1 MGESIDPPICRT
13 VRKISV
19 APSLHVCYVPVRGGW
34 PRQNGELSLQ
44 GQSACTVC
52 AVVAM
57 TSTAP
62 GTIMSQLFTTDL
74 LPASDRIDAWQWNAQ
89 KICGDCRIQLP
100 KSSFH
105 GAIEIRHVGGLR
117 LTRFSSS
124 PLSFWKWPSE
134 TVNPDNRFCIVIT
147 QLAGIRRYVQNG
159 NSLLLHAGDS
169 TLIDS
174 GRPWSSSCGT
184 DCARLYLRVPRWM
197 MENRLQ
203 LREIPIGRR
212 ICGSEGLGA
221 TLFHL
226 FQSLYEEAERLK
238 EEEAAAALDAY
249 FQILGACIGHAEP
262 HEQHRAELRP
272 RIQRFIDTHLSD
284 PGLGPTEIAAAADIS
299 VRHLHRL
306 FSSSSSTLGDCIR
319 ARRLECCR
327 NDLANPRLRSKTITE
342 IAFAWGFSDSAHFSR
357 CFRRQFGMCPR
368 IFRAQT
374 GLKTWNCERDRGVGD
389 VLRSEIAGLRHSK
402 PN

>member
-1 MGESIDPPICRT
+1 
-13 VRKISV
+13 
-19 APSLHVCYVPVRGGW
+19 
-34 PRQNGELSLQ
+34 
-44 GQSACTVC
+44 
-52 AVVAM
+52 
-57 TSTAP
+57 
-62 GTIMSQLFTTDL
+62 MSQLFTTDL

-89 KICGDCRIQLP
+89 KICGDCRILLP

-124 PLSFWKWPSE
+124 PLSFWKWPTE

-147 QLAGIRRYVQNG
+147 QLAGARRYVQNG
-159 NSLLLHAGDS
+159 NSVLLSAGDT

-184 DCARLYLRVPRWM
+184 DCGRLYLRVPRWM
-197 MENRLQ
+197 MENRLR
-203 LREIPIGRR
+203 LREIPIAQR
-212 ICGSEGLGA
+212 IPGSGGMG
-221 TLFHL
+221 TILFRL

-238 EEEAAAALDAY
+238 EDEGAAALDAY
-249 FQILGACIGHAEP
+249 FQILAACIGRAES
-262 HEQHRAELRP
+262 HEQRCAELRP
-272 RIQRFIDTHLSD
+272 RIHRFIDDHLSD
-284 PGLGPTEIAAAADIS
+284 PALGPTEIAAAADIS

-306 FSSSSSTLGDCIR
+306 FSDGSSTVGDCIR

-342 IAFAWGFSDSAHFSR
+342 IAFSWGFSDSAHFSR
-357 CFRRQFGMCPR
+357 CFRRQFGICPR

-374 GLKTWNCERDRGVGD
+374 GLKTWAHDRNQD
-389 VLRSEIAGLRHSK
+389 SDNLLRSDIAELRYSK